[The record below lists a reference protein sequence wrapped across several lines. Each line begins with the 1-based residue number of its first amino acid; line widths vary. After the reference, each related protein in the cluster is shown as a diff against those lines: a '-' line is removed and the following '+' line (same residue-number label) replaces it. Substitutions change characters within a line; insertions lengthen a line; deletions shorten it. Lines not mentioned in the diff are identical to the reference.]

1 MANEELTTFGMQ
13 LHGYNFN
20 NNDIS
25 THNRNTTEPSR
36 IAADQIPKR
45 STAEEDVSHSLNENR
60 KEDGNGGRN
69 LTEMIRHL
77 QIIRERLLNNQ
88 VIIRKF

>member
-1 MANEELTTFGMQ
+1 MANEECTTFGMQ
-13 LHGYNFN
+13 LHSYNFN

-25 THNRNTTEPSR
+25 IQNRNTTEASQT
-36 IAADQIPKR
+36 ATDKDPKR
-45 STAEEDVSHSLNENR
+45 VNGEDEVIQRINEIR

-88 VIIRKF
+88 VMKNW